1 MEQRVR
7 TLIDRLD
14 ALQAAHGGAIAQTY
28 VASGNPDDE
37 PHELTFAQF
46 AGEVRRRANALV
58 ALGIGRGDVVGFA
71 APLSETSYP
80 TMVAVMATAT
90 YAAGQLFPRSR
101 SAGAYPQGERCQRAV
116 DAPALRR
123 WTGTHRQAQARACGA
138 SAPALAELR
147 CRRSDRWQRG
157 FRGDGRGGAAHPL
170 AGAGARKPRNA
181 DRRAPA
187 HRRHHRA
194 SETRAAHRGDVRRH
208 DRCLRCW

>member
-46 AGEVRRRANALV
+46 AGEVRGRANALV

-90 YAAGQLFPRSR
+90 ASR
-101 SAGAYPQGERCQRAV
+101 LVHIAFMS
-116 DAPALRR
+116 
-123 WTGTHRQAQARACGA
+123 
-138 SAPALAELR
+138 
-147 CRRSDRWQRG
+147 
-157 FRGDGRGGAAHPL
+157 
-170 AGAGARKPRNA
+170 
-181 DRRAPA
+181 
-187 HRRHHRA
+187 
-194 SETRAAHRGDVRRH
+194 
-208 DRCLRCW
+208 CLLYRDTSRV